1 MPKSKPKK
9 DDIIHNHIVSDDEI
23 SFTLNSFKLSF
34 KKEYIM
40 PVINKMIYIIQNNIN
55 NELITILNFENPQ
68 LIEIAKMH
76 NEFDFIKFL
85 QDNINPY
92 IGLFNIL
99 LFKDMKL
106 FCLHQIIDICNKN
119 M

>member
-1 MPKSKPKK
+1 MTKSKTTK

-23 SFTLNSFKLSF
+23 SFKLNNFKLSF
-34 KKEYIM
+34 KKEYIIPM
-40 PVINKMIYIIQNNIN
+40 INKMIYIIQNNTN
-55 NELITILNFENPQ
+55 TERITRLNFENPH

-85 QDNINPY
+85 QDNINPC
-92 IGLFNIL
+92 IGSFNIL

-106 FCLHQIIDICNKN
+106 FCLNQIIDICNKN
-119 M
+119 I

>member
-1 MPKSKPKK
+1 MP
-9 DDIIHNHIVSDDEI
+9 I
-23 SFTLNSFKLSF
+23 
-34 KKEYIM
+34 
-40 PVINKMIYIIQNNIN
+40 INKMIYLIQNNIN
-55 NELITILNFENPQ
+55 NDFIMRLDLYNHPVSN
-68 LIEIAKMH
+68 IAKLYTKF
-76 NEFDFIKFL
+76 EFVKFL

-119 M
+119 I